1 MARKDD
7 MPIDKEESS
16 GGFERV
22 LLILIPAIFTIV
34 LLGALAVF
42 FRADFRDG
50 VLDFANKI
58 PIVKDWVPD
67 PVLTPEEQKLK
78 EAKEQ
83 EESAE
88 ATIAELKKQ
97 LAQREEELAQLADEK
112 KAEASK
118 VQQLESRIESM
129 QSQASSVDPVEEE
142 DEYTKQIRDL
152 AKLYAGMSP
161 SKAAPIMQNLTLEE
175 MVLMLSEMKSAD
187 RSAILQKMDP
197 KVAADATMMLKD
209 AKPSEDLAIAALQS
223 RLDRNQSQTTQ
234 NTSAN
239 LDQSQLNQTF
249 AGMTPANAAD
259 LLMQIYKISP
269 GKAITI
275 LNSVND
281 ATRSRI
287 LDAMSQK
294 DAEVAARV
302 LNRLMGSN

>member
-1 MARKDD
+1 MARNDD

-16 GGFERV
+16 GGFERI

-42 FRADFRDG
+42 FRSDVRDG

-67 PVLTPEEQKLK
+67 PVLSPEEQKLK

-97 LAQREEELAQLADEK
+97 LAEREEEIAQLAEEK
-112 KAEASK
+112 EAEASK
-118 VQQLESRIESM
+118 VQQLESRIETM
-129 QSQASSVDPVEEE
+129 ENQAAAVEPVEED
-142 DEYTKQIRDL
+142 DEYTKQIREL

-187 RSAILQKMDP
+187 RSAILQRMDP

-223 RLDRNQSQTTQ
+223 RLDRNESQSTQ
-234 NTSAN
+234 STSAN